1 MNTRVAKPL
10 LRGLPP
16 IYDRRARVLILGSM
30 PGAQSLDE
38 QRYYAHPRN
47 AFWPVIEALFGVP
60 REESYRERLE
70 GLKSSGVALWD
81 VIGQCRR
88 VGSLDQKIE
97 PDSVIANDFNGLLRA
112 CPEIRRIAFNGQ
124 MAETSFRR
132 HVVPGLSSD
141 HAHITRVRLPSTS
154 PAHAALRPE
163 EKIQRWREGLNLPDL
178 LSGRN

>member
-1 MNTRVAKPL
+1 MTGRSPTTV

-16 IYDRRARVLILGSM
+16 VHDRRARLLILGSM

-47 AFWPVIEALFGVP
+47 AFWPIVEALFGVP
-60 REESYRERLE
+60 CEDSYGERLE
-70 GLKSSGVALWD
+70 GLKRAGVALWD

-97 PDSVIANDFNGLLRA
+97 PGSVVANDFNLLLA
-112 CPEIRRIAFNGQ
+112 QCPEIRRIAFNGQ

-132 HVVPGLSSD
+132 HVLPGLAPD
-141 HAHITRVRLPSTS
+141 HADIARVRLPSTS
-154 PAHAALRPE
+154 PAHAALRSA
-163 EKIQRWREGLNLPDL
+163 EKIERWRDGLNLPTSACL
-178 LSGRN
+178 RN